1 MNDQYDRRN
10 AAWRAAQQWRE
21 RAQSSSRWRG
31 PKLFLAWIVFGLMML
46 IGLVIALVF
55 LLVGWLAMPL
65 LRRRFRKRTEQM
77 RAQAEQA
84 ARRASGQGPR
94 AGGKGNVIEGDYSV
108 EPKSGSGEEQRHDRQ

>member
-21 RAQSSSRWRG
+21 KAQSSSRWRG
-31 PKLFLAWIVFGLMML
+31 PKLFLAWVVFGLLML
-46 IGLVIALVF
+46 VGLVIALVF

-84 ARRASGQGPR
+84 ARRAGGHGPGSGNR
-94 AGGKGNVIEGDYSV
+94 GNVIEGDYSV
-108 EPKSGSGEEQRHDRQ
+108 DKSSSESNRHDRS

>member
-94 AGGKGNVIEGDYSV
+94 AGGQGNVIEGDYSV
-108 EPKSGSGEEQRHDRQ
+108 EPKSGEEQRHDRH

>member
-1 MNDQYDRRN
+1 MNDQQDRRN

-21 RAQSSSRWRG
+21 RAQRSSRWRG
-31 PKLFLAWIVFGLMML
+31 PKLFLAWVVFGVLML

-65 LRRRFRKRTEQM
+65 LRRRFRKRTEHM

-84 ARRASGQGPR
+84 ARRATGQGPR
-94 AGGKGNVIEGDYSV
+94 SGGNGRVIEGDYSV
-108 EPKSGSGEEQRHDRQ
+108 EPKAEEEKKQ

>member
-21 RAQSSSRWRG
+21 KAQSSARWRG
-31 PKLFLAWIVFGLMML
+31 PKPFFAWGVFGLLML
-46 IGLVIALVF
+46 VGLVIALVF

-65 LRRRFRKRTEQM
+65 LRRRFHKRTEQM

-84 ARRASGQGPR
+84 ARRASGQGPGR
-94 AGGKGNVIEGDYSV
+94 DHSGNVIEGDYSV
-108 EPKSGSGEEQRHDRQ
+108 EPEEKRDR